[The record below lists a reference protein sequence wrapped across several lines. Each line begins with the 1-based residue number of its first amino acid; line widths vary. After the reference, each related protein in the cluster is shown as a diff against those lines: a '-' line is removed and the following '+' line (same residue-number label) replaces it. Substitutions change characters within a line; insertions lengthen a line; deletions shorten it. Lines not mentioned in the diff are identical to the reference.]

1 MAELMPKELL
11 QPCLL
16 DRLTD
21 DNPQDSREGRHERLA
36 SLKQFRQVVL
46 RDLRMLLN
54 AKRRPPEDPIYG
66 FDHAARSVLNYG
78 IPEIYGHTA
87 SAIEPAELEK
97 LIRQVIETFEP
108 RIASGSLAVRVIM
121 PETSGAVRSL
131 TFEISGD
138 LWAHPA
144 PDHLLVETELD
155 LESGHCALRGETGG

>member
-1 MAELMPKELL
+1 MPKELL

-21 DNPQDSREGRHERLA
+21 DDPQNSQESRHERVV
-36 SLKQFRQVVL
+36 SLKQFRQAVL

-54 AKRRPPEDPIYG
+54 AKRRPPEDPIYA
-66 FDHAARSVLNYG
+66 FEHAARSVLNYG

-87 SAIEPAELEK
+87 TAFKPAELEK
-97 LIRQVIETFEP
+97 LIREALQIFES
-108 RIASGSLAVRVIM
+108 RIAPDSLVVRVII
-121 PETSGAVRSL
+121 PEKSGAVRSVL
-131 TFEISGD
+131 FEISGD

-155 LESGHCALRGETGG
+155 LESGHCALKGETVG

>member
-21 DNPQDSREGRHERLA
+21 DDPQNSQESRHERVV
-36 SLKQFRQVVL
+36 SLKQFRQAVL

-54 AKRRPPEDPIYG
+54 AKRRPPEDPIYA
-66 FDHAARSVLNYG
+66 FEHAARSVLNYG

-87 SAIEPAELEK
+87 TALKPAELEK
-97 LIRQVIETFEP
+97 LIREALQIFES
-108 RIASGSLAVRVIM
+108 RIAPDSLVVRVII
-121 PETSGAVRSL
+121 PEKSGAVRSVL
-131 TFEISGD
+131 FEISGD

-155 LESGHCALRGETGG
+155 LESGHCALKGEAVG

>member
-21 DNPQDSREGRHERLA
+21 NDPQNSREGRNDRIV
-36 SLKQFRQVVL
+36 SLKQFREAVL

-78 IPEIYGHTA
+78 IPEICGHTI
-87 SAIEPAELEK
+87 SAVEPAELER
-97 LIRQVIETFEP
+97 LIRQAIETFEP
-108 RIASGSLAVRVIM
+108 RIAPDSLAVRVVF
-121 PETSGAVRSL
+121 PEKSGAVRSVM
-131 TFEISGD
+131 FEITGD

-144 PDHLLVETELD
+144 PEHLLVETELD
-155 LESGHCALRGETGG
+155 LESGHCALRGKTLG

>member
-1 MAELMPKELL
+1 MADLMPRELL

-21 DNPQDSREGRHERLA
+21 DDPQNAREARHERVV
-36 SLKQFRQVVL
+36 SLRQFRQAVL

-54 AKRRPPEDPIYG
+54 AKRRPASDPIYD

-78 IPEIYGHTA
+78 IPEIYTHTA
-87 SAIEPAELEK
+87 SGIKPAELER
-97 LIRQVIETFEP
+97 LIRQAIETFEP
-108 RIASGSLAVRVIM
+108 RIAPHSLAVRVIV
-121 PETSGAVRSL
+121 PEKSGAVRSL
-131 TFEISGD
+131 AFEIVGD

-155 LESGHCALRGETGG
+155 LESGHCALRGETIG